1 MKGAR
6 PRKIICQMHQ
16 VDVEDTV
23 VDFNDASLYLPL
35 AQTVF
40 SICVCASVSVLSCWL
55 SPNGAVSAVRT
66 LALCSAAGGMLMR
79 RPVRIGKAHGITVVF
94 SALQL
99 SIPLYLGTLVV
110 EQLVHTCSID
120 SSHAPSWRHVIFHTA
135 VFAMVCSGFM
145 RARFPLQ
152 DTDRPFIITVLA
164 LMVIAITPP
173 PAIALVGPLCQ
184 SASLWDASDR
194 LVRAFCFGI
203 LYCVT
208 VYTST
213 RTKCTNYSNTS
224 IVFFRSASACLW
236 VSGALV
242 WWLPLAA
249 AQCAIMMHARATYT
263 TNPSKE
269 YSKISSSV
277 STDDDDVEANIYK
290 NLETPLDDPVEE
302 QARLFKNVP
311 IYAESANFN
320 SEKVSETR
328 PEISANE
335 DSENGLLDNLN
346 FYKDIASSES
356 PAPRE
361 PMGKLPFQ
369 KLVFTDDSQKNTSN
383 SFSDSVAKAIAIE
396 NASSK

>member
-1 MKGAR
+1 
-6 PRKIICQMHQ
+6 
-16 VDVEDTV
+16 
-23 VDFNDASLYLPL
+23 
-35 AQTVF
+35 
-40 SICVCASVSVLSCWL
+40 
-55 SPNGAVSAVRT
+55 
-66 LALCSAAGGMLMR
+66 
-79 RPVRIGKAHGITVVF
+79 
-94 SALQL
+94 
-99 SIPLYLGTLVV
+99 
-110 EQLVHTCSID
+110 
-120 SSHAPSWRHVIFHTA
+120 
-135 VFAMVCSGFM
+135 
-145 RARFPLQ
+145 
-152 DTDRPFIITVLA
+152 
-164 LMVIAITPP
+164 
-173 PAIALVGPLCQ
+173 
-184 SASLWDASDR
+184 
-194 LVRAFCFGI
+194 
-203 LYCVT
+203 
-208 VYTST
+208 
-213 RTKCTNYSNTS
+213 
-224 IVFFRSASACLW
+224 
-236 VSGALV
+236 
-242 WWLPLAA
+242 
-249 AQCAIMMHARATYT
+249 MMHARATYT